1 MSIIAKVRNQKL
13 LSFTATLFTLA
24 VGVFIGTVSQTG
36 AKAAHEQSALDA
48 TPLVMPNPVQMQNS
62 FSKIAKALG
71 PAVVNISTEYIP
83 QKQTTSNRRAPQQPN
98 NRRRA
103 PQTDDDTDNSM
114 QDFMQRFFGGGGS
127 APGAPGFEMPDQP
140 SASLGSG
147 VVIDKN
153 GYIVTNNHVVEKA
166 TRIKVKF
173 HGDTAEYPATV
184 VGTDPETDLAII
196 KVDKKNLVAA
206 KIGNSDALE
215 VGDWV
220 VAIGSPFGFDAT
232 VTAGIVSAIS
242 RDVPDS
248 SRGTVNSFQHFIQTD
263 AAINPGNSGGP
274 LLNLNGEV
282 IGINTMIASRS
293 GGFQGI
299 GFAMPSSTVVK
310 VYNQII
316 KEGKV
321 TRGSIGIRFR
331 ETPNNT
337 DLLKVYGAEHGIF
350 VDSVE
355 PDGPADKGG
364 IKSQDIIAS
373 INGKNI
379 NKGQDLI
386 DIVADSSV
394 GTAVKV
400 AVIRDKK
407 TQTLNVTIGDRARI
421 FSADGSPNR
430 KSPTSNDSGENID
443 VKFGMTVQGLRSA
456 ERETLGY
463 KGKGS
468 VMISAIET
476 GSFADDIGLAKG
488 DVILEL
494 NRQTVDKPEDIRKIQ
509 SALKAG
515 DSVAFHVA
523 RQAGRGGDW
532 TPLFLAGKVL
542 ESGQCAVIQSN
553 EWQGGV
559 INAPLCF

>member
-1 MSIIAKVRNQKL
+1 MSFIDKVRTQKL
-13 LSFTATLFTLA
+13 LSFTVILFTLA

-36 AKAAHEQSALDA
+36 ARAAPYQASSDA
-48 TPLVMPNPVQMQNS
+48 TPLVMPNAVEMQNS

-71 PAVVNISTEYIP
+71 PSVVNISSEYVP
-83 QKQTTSNRRAPQQPN
+83 QKRETATNRRAPNSN
-98 NRRRA
+98 NRRRV
-103 PQTDDDTDNSM
+103 PQQDDDSDSNM
-114 QDFMQRFFGGGGS
+114 QDFMQRFFGGGG
-127 APGAPGFEMPDQP
+127 GAPGMEAPDQP

-147 VVIDKN
+147 VVIDKS
-153 GYIVTNNHVVEKA
+153 GYIITNNHVVEKA

-173 HGDTAEYPATV
+173 HGDSAEYTATV
-184 VGTDPETDLAII
+184 VGTDTETDLAVI

-206 KIGNSDALE
+206 KIGNSDAME

-232 VTAGIVSAIS
+232 VTAGIVSALA

-248 SRGTVNSFQHFIQTD
+248 SRGTPNSFQHFIQTD

-299 GFAMPSSTVVK
+299 GFAMPSATVVK

-316 KEGKV
+316 KEGHV

-364 IKSQDIIAS
+364 IKSQDVITTIS
-373 INGKNI
+373 GKAI
-379 NKGQDLI
+379 RKGQDLI
-386 DIVADSSV
+386 DTIADSPV
-394 GTAVKV
+394 GTTVKV
-400 AVIRDKK
+400 TVIREKK
-407 TQTLNVTIGDRARI
+407 TETMNVVIGDRARI
-421 FSADGSPNR
+421 FGDLAGGR
-430 KSPTSNDSGENID
+430 KPAPSNDSGETLN
-443 VKFGMTVQGLRSA
+443 VKFGMTVQALRSA

-468 VMISAIET
+468 VMIATIEQ

-488 DVILEL
+488 DILLEL
-494 NRQTVDKPEDIRKIQ
+494 NRQAVDKPEDIRRIQ
-509 SALKAG
+509 NGLKAG
-515 DSVAFHVA
+515 DSVAFQVA
-523 RQAGRGGDW
+523 RQAGRAGDW
-532 TPLFLAGKVL
+532 QSLFLAGKVPD
-542 ESGQCAVIQSN
+542 SGK
-553 EWQGGV
+553 
-559 INAPLCF
+559 

>member
-1 MSIIAKVRNQKL
+1 MSFADKIRNQKF
-13 LSFTATLFTLA
+13 LSFTVVLFTLA

-36 AKAAHEQSALDA
+36 AKAAPQQSASDA
-48 TPLVMPNPVQMQNS
+48 TPLAMPNPVETQNS

-83 QKQTTSNRRAPQQPN
+83 QKREMTSNRPAPKGN

-103 PQTDDDTDNSM
+103 PQTDDDPDSTM
-114 QDFMQRFFGGGGS
+114 QDFMQRFFGGGGG
-127 APGAPGFEMPDQP
+127 GAPGLEMPDQP

-153 GYIVTNNHVVEKA
+153 GYIITNNHVVEKA
-166 TRIKVKF
+166 TRIKVRF

-184 VGTDPETDLAII
+184 VGTDTETDLAVI

-220 VAIGSPFGFDAT
+220 VAIGSPFGFEAT
-232 VTAGIVSAIS
+232 VTAGIVSALS

-248 SRGTVNSFQHFIQTD
+248 SRGTPNSFQHFIQTD

-299 GFAMPSSTVVK
+299 GFAMPSATVVK
-310 VYNQII
+310 VFNMII
-316 KEGKV
+316 KEGHV

-364 IKSQDIIAS
+364 IKSQDVITT
-373 INGKNI
+373 INGKAI
-379 NKGQDLI
+379 HKGQDLI
-386 DIVADSSV
+386 DIIADSPV
-394 GTAVKV
+394 GTTVKV
-400 AVIRDKK
+400 AVVRNRK
-407 TQTLNVTIGDRARI
+407 TETMNVVIGDRAKI
-421 FSADGSPNR
+421 FADLTGGR
-430 KSPTSNDSGENID
+430 KPAPSNDSGQAVD
-443 VKFGMTVQGLRSA
+443 VKFGMSVQALRGA

-463 KGKGS
+463 KGKGA
-468 VMISAIET
+468 VMIASTEPGA
-476 GSFADDIGLAKG
+476 FADDIGLQKG
-488 DVILEL
+488 DILLEL
-494 NRQTVDKPEDIRKIQ
+494 NLQTIDKPEDVRKVQ
-509 SALKAG
+509 SGLKSG

-523 RQAGRGGDW
+523 RQAGRAGDW
-532 TPLFLAGKVL
+532 QSLFLAGKVPD
-542 ESGQCAVIQSN
+542 SAK
-553 EWQGGV
+553 
-559 INAPLCF
+559 

>member
-1 MSIIAKVRNQKL
+1 MSFADKIRNQKL
-13 LSFTATLFTLA
+13 LSFTVILFTLA

-36 AKAAHEQSALDA
+36 AKAAPQQSASDA
-48 TPLVMPNPVQMQNS
+48 TPLAMPNAVEMQNS

-83 QKQTTSNRRAPQQPN
+83 QKRETTSNRPAPKGN

-103 PQTDDDTDNSM
+103 PQTDDDPDSTM
-114 QDFMQRFFGGGGS
+114 QDFMQRFFGGGGG
-127 APGAPGFEMPDQP
+127 GAPGLEMPDQP

-153 GYIVTNNHVVEKA
+153 GYIITNNHVVEKA
-166 TRIKVKF
+166 TRIKVRF

-184 VGTDPETDLAII
+184 VGTDTETDLAVI

-220 VAIGSPFGFDAT
+220 VAIGSPFGFEAT
-232 VTAGIVSAIS
+232 VTAGIVSAMS

-248 SRGTVNSFQHFIQTD
+248 SRGTPNSFQHFIQTD

-299 GFAMPSSTVVK
+299 GFAMPSATVVK
-310 VYNQII
+310 VFNMII
-316 KEGKV
+316 KEGHV

-364 IKSQDIIAS
+364 IKSQDVITT
-373 INGKNI
+373 INGKAI
-379 NKGQDLI
+379 HKGQDLI
-386 DIVADSSV
+386 DIIADSPV
-394 GTAVKV
+394 GTTVKV
-400 AVIRDKK
+400 AVVRNRK
-407 TQTLNVTIGDRARI
+407 TETMNVVIGDRAKI
-421 FSADGSPNR
+421 FADLTGGR
-430 KSPTSNDSGENID
+430 KPAPSNDSGQAVD
-443 VKFGMTVQGLRSA
+443 VKFGMSVQALRGA

-463 KGKGS
+463 TGKGA
-468 VMISAIET
+468 VMIASTEPGA
-476 GSFADDIGLAKG
+476 FADDIGLQKG
-488 DVILEL
+488 DILLEL
-494 NRQTVDKPEDIRKIQ
+494 NLQTIDKPEDVRKIQ
-509 SALKAG
+509 SGLKPG

-523 RQAGRGGDW
+523 RQAGRAGDW
-532 TPLFLAGKVL
+532 QSLFLAGKVPD
-542 ESGQCAVIQSN
+542 SAK
-553 EWQGGV
+553 
-559 INAPLCF
+559 

>member
-1 MSIIAKVRNQKL
+1 MSFADKVRNQKL
-13 LSFTATLFTLA
+13 LSFTVILFTLA

-36 AKAAHEQSALDA
+36 AKAAPQQSASDA
-48 TPLVMPNPVQMQNS
+48 TPLVMPNAVEMQNS

-83 QKQTTSNRRAPQQPN
+83 QKRETTSNRPAPKGN

-103 PQTDDDTDNSM
+103 PQTDDDPDSTM
-114 QDFMQRFFGGGGS
+114 QDFMQRFFGGEGG
-127 APGAPGFEMPDQP
+127 GAPGLEMPDQP

-147 VVIDKN
+147 VVIDRN
-153 GYIVTNNHVVEKA
+153 GYIITNNHVVEKA
-166 TRIKVKF
+166 TRIKVRF

-184 VGTDPETDLAII
+184 VGTDTETDLAVI

-220 VAIGSPFGFDAT
+220 VAIGSPFGFEAT
-232 VTAGIVSAIS
+232 VTAGIVSAMS

-248 SRGTVNSFQHFIQTD
+248 SRGTPNSFQHFIQTD

-299 GFAMPSSTVVK
+299 GFAMPSATVVK
-310 VYNQII
+310 VYNMII
-316 KEGKV
+316 KEGHV

-355 PDGPADKGG
+355 SDGPADKGG
-364 IKSQDIIAS
+364 IKSQDVITT
-373 INGKNI
+373 INGKAI
-379 NKGQDLI
+379 HKGQDLI
-386 DIVADSSV
+386 DIIADSPV
-394 GTAVKV
+394 GTTVKV
-400 AVIRDKK
+400 AVVRNRK
-407 TQTLNVTIGDRARI
+407 TETMNVVIGDRAKI
-421 FSADGSPNR
+421 FADLTGGR
-430 KSPTSNDSGENID
+430 KPAPSNDSGEAVD
-443 VKFGMTVQGLRSA
+443 VKFGMSVQALRGA
-456 ERETLGY
+456 ERDTLGY
-463 KGKGS
+463 KGKGAVIIAS
-468 VMISAIET
+468 TELGA
-476 GSFADDIGLAKG
+476 FADDIGLQKG
-488 DVILEL
+488 DILLEL
-494 NRQTVDKPEDIRKIQ
+494 NLQNVDKPEDVRKIQ
-509 SALKAG
+509 SGLKPG

-532 TPLFLAGKVL
+532 QSLFLAGKVPD
-542 ESGQCAVIQSN
+542 SAK
-553 EWQGGV
+553 
-559 INAPLCF
+559 

>member
-1 MSIIAKVRNQKL
+1 MSFIDKVRTQKL
-13 LSFTATLFTLA
+13 LSFTVILFTLA

-36 AKAAHEQSALDA
+36 ARAAPYQASSDA
-48 TPLVMPNPVQMQNS
+48 TPLVMPNAVEMQNS

-71 PAVVNISTEYIP
+71 PSVVNISSEYVP
-83 QKQTTSNRRAPQQPN
+83 QKRETATNRRAPNSN
-98 NRRRA
+98 NRRRV
-103 PQTDDDTDNSM
+103 PQQDDDSDSNM
-114 QDFMQRFFGGGGS
+114 QDFMQRFFGGGG
-127 APGAPGFEMPDQP
+127 GAPGMEAPDQP

-147 VVIDKN
+147 VVIDKS
-153 GYIVTNNHVVEKA
+153 GYIITNNHVVEKA

-173 HGDTAEYPATV
+173 HGDPAEYTATV
-184 VGTDPETDLAII
+184 VGTDTETDLAVI

-206 KIGNSDALE
+206 KIGNSDAME

-232 VTAGIVSAIS
+232 VTAGIVSALA

-248 SRGTVNSFQHFIQTD
+248 SRGTPNSFQHFIQTD

-299 GFAMPSSTVVK
+299 GFAMPSATVVK

-316 KEGKV
+316 KEGHV

-364 IKSQDIIAS
+364 IKSQDVITTIS
-373 INGKNI
+373 GKAI
-379 NKGQDLI
+379 RKGQDLI
-386 DIVADSSV
+386 DTIADSPV
-394 GTAVKV
+394 GTTVKV
-400 AVIRDKK
+400 TVIREKK
-407 TQTLNVTIGDRARI
+407 TETMNVVIGDRARI
-421 FSADGSPNR
+421 FGDLAGGR
-430 KSPTSNDSGENID
+430 KPAPSNDSGETLN
-443 VKFGMTVQGLRSA
+443 VKFGMTVQALRSA

-468 VMISAIET
+468 VMIATIEQ

-488 DVILEL
+488 DILLEL
-494 NRQTVDKPEDIRKIQ
+494 NRQAVDKPEDIRRIQ
-509 SALKAG
+509 NGLKAG
-515 DSVAFHVA
+515 DSVAFQVA
-523 RQAGRGGDW
+523 RQAGRAGDW
-532 TPLFLAGKVL
+532 QSLFLAGKVPD
-542 ESGQCAVIQSN
+542 SGK
-553 EWQGGV
+553 
-559 INAPLCF
+559 

>member
-1 MSIIAKVRNQKL
+1 MSFIDKVRTQKL
-13 LSFTATLFTLA
+13 LSFTVILFTLA

-36 AKAAHEQSALDA
+36 ARAAPYQAASDA
-48 TPLVMPNPVQMQNS
+48 TPLVMPNAVEMQNS

-71 PAVVNISTEYIP
+71 PSVVNISSEYVP
-83 QKQTTSNRRAPQQPN
+83 QKRETASKGRTPNSN

-103 PQTDDDTDNSM
+103 PQQDDDSDSNM
-114 QDFMQRFFGGGGS
+114 QDFMQRFFGGGG
-127 APGAPGFEMPDQP
+127 GAPGMEAPDQP

-153 GYIVTNNHVVEKA
+153 GYIITNNHVVEKA

-173 HGDTAEYPATV
+173 HGDSAEYTATV
-184 VGTDPETDLAII
+184 VGTDTETDLAVI

-206 KIGNSDALE
+206 KIGNSDAME

-220 VAIGSPFGFDAT
+220 IAIGSPFGFDAT
-232 VTAGIVSAIS
+232 VTAGIVSALA

-248 SRGTVNSFQHFIQTD
+248 SRGTPNSFQHFIQTD

-299 GFAMPSSTVVK
+299 GFAMPSATVVK

-316 KEGKV
+316 KEGHV

-355 PDGPADKGG
+355 PDGPAEKGG
-364 IKSQDIIAS
+364 IKSQDVIS
-373 INGKNI
+373 TINGKAI
-379 NKGQDLI
+379 HKGQDLI
-386 DIVADSSV
+386 DIIADSPV

-400 AVIRDKK
+400 TVIREKK
-407 TQTLNVTIGDRARI
+407 TETMNVVIGDRARI
-421 FSADGSPNR
+421 FADLAGGR
-430 KSPTSNDSGENID
+430 KPAASNDSGETLN
-443 VKFGMTVQGLRSA
+443 VKFGMTVQALRSA

-468 VMISAIET
+468 VMIATIEQ

-488 DVILEL
+488 DILLEL
-494 NRQTVDKPEDIRKIQ
+494 NRQAVDKPEDIRRIQ
-509 SALKAG
+509 NGLKGG
-515 DSVAFHVA
+515 DSVAFQVA
-523 RQAGRGGDW
+523 RQAGRAGDW
-532 TPLFLAGKVL
+532 QSLFLAGKVPD
-542 ESGQCAVIQSN
+542 SGK
-553 EWQGGV
+553 
-559 INAPLCF
+559 